1 MSDGGQDGSSLSGR
15 TRRDAGGFQL
25 RGFGGGLGILCGLR
39 GGSNGRLRGIDLASE
54 ALHLGAKTIA
64 IRGNGGKVADR
75 LVPLAGQ
82 GRNLGRVLL
91 GRSEKRGG
99 AGKKF
104 AYVHSTY
111 RLKRTMGRLIYRARL
126 RFRVCVRV
134 IPAGS
139 PSFFRT

>member
-1 MSDGGQDGSSLSGR
+1 MSDGSQDGGSLSGR

-25 RGFGGGLGILCGLR
+25 CGFGGGLGILCGL
-39 GGSNGRLRGIDLASE
+39 GGGNGGRLREIDFASE
-54 ALHLGAKTIA
+54 ALHLGAETIA

-91 GRSEKRGG
+91 GRSEERGG
-99 AGKKF
+99 AGKEF

-111 RLKRTMGRLIYRARL
+111 RLKRRMGRVIYRARL
-126 RFRVCVRV
+126 RFLLNVRV
-134 IPAGS
+134 ISGGR

>member
-1 MSDGGQDGSSLSGR
+1 MS
-15 TRRDAGGFQL
+15 
-25 RGFGGGLGILCGLR
+25 GLPDR
-39 GGSNGRLRGIDLASE
+39 PAGRLQC
-54 ALHLGAKTIA
+54 
-64 IRGNGGKVADR
+64 IRFAPVADR

-99 AGKKF
+99 ACEKF
-104 AYVHSTY
+104 SYVHSTY
-111 RLKRTMGRLIYRARL
+111 RLKRRMRRLIYCARL
-126 RFRVCVRV
+126 RFRLCVRV